1 MPVLVQSE
9 PEGADIYVS
18 GKLESVGTTPKW
30 INLEMDRLNP
40 ARVMFRKSGYQDKAI
55 AIETDRPPVA
65 QLIPTNAVGRTGGD
79 LASGDAIES
88 ARRHAAAAAAARRK
102 KAAEEEP

>member
-1 MPVLVQSE
+1 VQSE
-9 PEGADIYVS
+9 PEGAEIYVS

-40 ARVMFRKSGYQDKAI
+40 ARVMFRKTGYQDKAI

-65 QLIPTNAVGRTGGD
+65 QLIPTNVEGRAGGD
-79 LASGDAIES
+79 LAAGDATEN
-88 ARRHAAAAAAARRK
+88 ARRHAAAAAAAAKKK